1 MMCAVQGV
9 ETAMEWLL
17 TKTDDESLDDPL
29 DSDEEAED
37 KVGIAF
43 TSSVWDLHS
52 PAVNILSLKIIIFF
66 YNIFQLFFQLLTVMI
81 TRLLIC
87 LFPSVADP

>member
-1 MMCAVQGV
+1 VFAVQGV

-43 TSSVWDLHS
+43 
-52 PAVNILSLKIIIFF
+52 
-66 YNIFQLFFQLLTVMI
+66 YLLG
-81 TRLLIC
+81 LLGG
-87 LFPSVADP
+87 

>member
-1 MMCAVQGV
+1 MCSVQGV

-43 TSSVWDLHS
+43 TISVRDL
-52 PAVNILSLKIIIFF
+52 
-66 YNIFQLFFQLLTVMI
+66 QL
-81 TRLLIC
+81 
-87 LFPSVADP
+87 

>member
-1 MMCAVQGV
+1 MCSVQGV

-37 KVGIAF
+37 KVEIVF
-43 TSSVWDLHS
+43 TSSLPDL
-52 PAVNILSLKIIIFF
+52 
-66 YNIFQLFFQLLTVMI
+66 
-81 TRLLIC
+81 
-87 LFPSVADP
+87 